1 MNNASFSSSKS
12 TDSYQNVKI
21 NLLDKF
27 SMKFKEILENYD
39 NNNNF
44 ILIIEIN
51 NNIYMGNL
59 IQNGFID

>member
-44 ILIIEIN
+44 ILFIEIN

>member
-1 MNNASFSSSKS
+1 
-12 TDSYQNVKI
+12 
-21 NLLDKF
+21 
-27 SMKFKEILENYD
+27 MKFKEILENYD

>member
-1 MNNASFSSSKS
+1 
-12 TDSYQNVKI
+12 
-21 NLLDKF
+21 
-27 SMKFKEILENYD
+27 MKFKEILENYD

-44 ILIIEIN
+44 ILFIEIN